1 MVILEMKKNI
11 TVKVSDDVLELI
23 KELIQSGKY
32 KNRNQIINKALDEF
46 LAKEIFSID
55 YLNVKRNNENSV
67 ATD

>member
-1 MVILEMKKNI
+1 MVVLEMKKNI

>member
-1 MVILEMKKNI
+1 MKKNI

>member
-1 MVILEMKKNI
+1 MKKNI

-23 KELIQSGKY
+23 KELIRSGKY